1 MTAQDPISQ
10 RPDSILLV
18 IAYLFT
24 IGVAFLVGAI
34 FMLLTALPIQLQMA
48 RSDSLFLTGVA
59 ILLVML
65 VAGLLAG
72 GWLLLVAIR
81 LWRAR
86 PSSRA
91 SAALTSAVLAIMA
104 LLSIPTFFMAYG
116 GGPFLTATVAAA
128 LLIAITSAASYRYL
142 TRPHI
147 RAHLT

>member
-1 MTAQDPISQ
+1 MTPKDPISQ
-10 RPDSILLV
+10 RPDGILLV

-34 FMLLTALPIQLQMA
+34 LLLLTALPMQLQMA
-48 RSDSLFLTGVA
+48 RSDGLFLTGVA
-59 ILLVML
+59 VLLVMI
-65 VAGLLAG
+65 VAALLAG
-72 GWLLLVAIR
+72 GWLLLVVSR

-86 PSSRA
+86 PNSRA
-91 SAALTSAVLAIMA
+91 SAALASAVLAIMA

-128 LLIAITSAASYRYL
+128 LLIALASAASYHYL